1 MEILYRIICVVIGY
15 IFGMFQTGYI
25 YGKLHHIDIRDY
37 GSHNSGTTNVSR
49 IFGKK
54 VGTLTYFV
62 DAIKGVLA
70 ILLVRLLC
78 NLNVIDLS
86 LAADADA
93 FLYILAL
100 YTGIGVVLGH
110 NYPFYMG
117 FKGGK
122 GIAASS
128 GVIFGMF
135 YWPIFWI
142 CFVLFFG
149 TTLPSK
155 YVSLGSIA
163 MMAGYFILTVIFGQ
177 LDLLPVTKASGMLP
191 EIYILALL
199 FSGMAIFKHRANI
212 KRLLNG
218 TESKSFQKNKTTI
231 IEQGVVNVEE
241 NKNKK

>member
-1 MEILYRIICVVIGY
+1 MEIIYRIICLVIGY
-15 IFGMFQTGYI
+15 LFGMFQTGYI

-54 VGTLTYFV
+54 VGTMTYFV
-62 DAIKGVLA
+62 DAIKGLLA
-70 ILLVRLLC
+70 ILVVRLLC
-78 NLNVIDLS
+78 YLDVMDLS
-86 LAADADA
+86 LATDEKA

-128 GVIFGMF
+128 GVILGMF
-135 YWPIFWI
+135 QWPIFFI

-149 TTLPSK
+149 ITLPSK
-155 YVSLGSIA
+155 YVSLGSIS
-163 MMAGYFILTVIFGQ
+163 MMAGYFIATVVLGM
-177 LDLLPVTKASGMLP
+177 LDLLPVSHASGMLP
-191 EIYILALL
+191 ELYVLAFI
-199 FSGMAIFKHRANI
+199 FSGMAIYKHRENI

-218 TESKSFQKNKTTI
+218 TENKIFQKNKKTL
-231 IEQGVVNVEE
+231 IEQGVVPVD
-241 NKNKK
+241 KKDR